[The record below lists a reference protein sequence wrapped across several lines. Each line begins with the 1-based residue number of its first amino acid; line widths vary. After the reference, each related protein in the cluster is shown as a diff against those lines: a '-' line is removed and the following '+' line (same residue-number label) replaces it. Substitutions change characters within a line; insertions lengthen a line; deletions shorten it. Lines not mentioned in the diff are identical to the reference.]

1 MSEQINDGGSALPT
15 ADAYHPSGQIAYGR
29 KGMSLR
35 DWFAG
40 QETLA
45 DLDHPE
51 ATISPE
57 LTNALA
63 GPRPDKTFTEDP
75 IAWKVWESNWR
86 AKLKYIRADA
96 MLKARGGGK

>member
-1 MSEQINDGGSALPT
+1 MSEQINDGGPAFP
-15 ADAYHPSGQIAYGR
+15 APYNNDGV
-29 KGMSLR
+29 GMSLR

-75 IAWKVWESNWR
+75 IAWTVWESNWR

-96 MLKARGGGK
+96 MLKARGGVK